1 MELAAQLQS
10 RGSEL
15 HLHWLPRL
23 QNEQADQL
31 TNGDFTGFAMERRL
45 RFRLDDFRGLVLAE
59 VLAGGTQ
66 LYDEIREAK
75 GQRMERMI
83 KKARRD
89 EALRN
94 TVPW

>member
-1 MELAAQLQS
+1 
-10 RGSEL
+10 
-15 HLHWLPRL
+15 
-23 QNEQADQL
+23 
-31 TNGDFTGFAMERRL
+31 MERRL